1 MLTRAATAI
10 AALLLATVA
19 TPAPAAAAEPAVQ
32 SYASMGSRT
41 IKLQV
46 SKSMI
51 IDFPADIR
59 DILVA
64 DPKVADAVVRTNRR
78 LYLLGNKFGTTTISV
93 FGVNGA
99 PLGDLQIVIQ
109 PDAPTLEA
117 LLKRI
122 MPQSKISVETATET
136 LILRGEV
143 DNPQD
148 AVTAYN
154 VAAKFLGK
162 KAETGGGGAGTSI
175 SVSASSG
182 KDDSAGGGDDIQV
195 LNLIKIKGKDQ
206 VMLKVTIA
214 EVQREA
220 LKALGVNLQA
230 AITGSVQATLA
241 MSNEFTN
248 ASGVTNAVA
257 TLGNTAFRGSTV
269 EALEQQQLMKLLA
282 EPTLTAISGEEA
294 NFVAGGEYPVPV
306 SSNID
311 NGVRTIGIE
320 FKKFGIK
327 LNFIPVVLT
336 EGRISLKVATEVSEL
351 TNEGAI
357 TLSGTKISALKT
369 RQAQTTLEM
378 PSGGTMVLA
387 GLIKDDVRQAV
398 AGAPGLMSIP
408 VLGTLFRSKDFKR
421 QQTELAIFVQPIIV
435 QPVAA
440 AKLTRPDQNLQPP
453 SDASGFF
460 LGRVNR
466 MYRTAAEPG
475 AGTYHG
481 QYGFIYD

>member
-1 MLTRAATAI
+1 MLTRAAAAI
-10 AALLLATVA
+10 VVALLAGA
-19 TPAPAAAAEPAVQ
+19 AAPSLQAAEPPAQ
-32 SYASMGSRT
+32 AYAALGSRT

-59 DILVA
+59 DVLVA
-64 DPKVADAVVRTNRR
+64 DPKVADAMVRTNRR

-93 FGVNGA
+93 FGANGA
-99 PLGDLQIVIQ
+99 PLGELQIVIQ

-117 LLKRI
+117 LLRKI
-122 MPQSKISVETATET
+122 LPQSKIAVETASDTI
-136 LILRGEV
+136 ILRGEV

-154 VAAKFLGK
+154 VARRFLGK
-162 KAETGGGGAGTSI
+162 TSGETTGSTGTSI

-182 KDDSAGGGDDIQV
+182 KSDKDAEEDLQV

-214 EVQREA
+214 EVQRQA

-230 AITGSVQATLA
+230 SLTGSLQATLTA
-241 MSNEFTN
+241 TN
-248 ASGVTNAVA
+248 DFANSGSAVPNLYGA
-257 TLGNTAFRGSTV
+257 LTNTAFRGSTL
-269 EALEQQQLMKLLA
+269 EALEQHQVMKLLA

-306 SSNID
+306 SSSVN
-311 NGVRTIGIE
+311 NGVQTVGLE

-336 EGRISLKVATEVSEL
+336 EGRISLKVSTEVSEL
-351 TNEGAI
+351 TNEGAYVI
-357 TLSGTKISALKT
+357 NNTTISALKT
-369 RQAQTTLEM
+369 RQASTTLEM

-387 GLIKDDVRQAV
+387 GLIKDDVRQALSGV
-398 AGAPGLMSIP
+398 PGAMNLP
-408 VLGTLFRSKDFKR
+408 VIGTLFRSKDFKR

-440 AKLTRPDQNLQPP
+440 NRLVRPDQNLQPP

-475 AGTYHG
+475 PGTYHG

>member
-1 MLTRAATAI
+1 MLSRAATAI
-10 AALLLATVA
+10 VVA
-19 TPAPAAAAEPAVQ
+19 FAVAGVLPVPAGAAEPAVQ
-32 SYASMGSRT
+32 TFATMGSRT

-51 IDFPADIR
+51 VDFPADIR

-64 DPKVADAVVRTNRR
+64 DPKVADAVVRTSRR
-78 LYLLGNKFGTTTISV
+78 LYLLGNKFGTTTITV
-93 FGVNGA
+93 FGANGA

-117 LLKRI
+117 LLKKI
-122 MPQSKISVETATET
+122 MPQSRISVETANDTV
-136 LILRGEV
+136 ILRGEA

-154 VAAKFLGK
+154 VANKFLGK
-162 KAETGGGGAGTSI
+162 KSDSATTTASAGTSV
-175 SVSASSG
+175 SVTNSTG
-182 KDDSAGGGDDIQV
+182 DSAKADDIQV

-230 AITGSVQATLA
+230 ALTGSVQATLA
-241 MSNEFTN
+241 TSNEFTN
-248 ASGVTNAVA
+248 STGVINNVA
-257 TLGNTAFRGSTV
+257 TLGNTAFRGSTI
-269 EALEQQQLMKLLA
+269 EALEQHQVMKMLA

-311 NGVRTIGIE
+311 NGVRTVGIE

-369 RQAQTTLEM
+369 RQATTTLEM

-387 GLIKDDVRQAV
+387 GLIKDDVRQALS
-398 AGAPGLMSIP
+398 GSPGLMNLP

-421 QQTELAIFVQPIIV
+421 QQTELAIFIQPLIV

-440 AKLTRPDQNLQPP
+440 AKLVRPDQNFQPP

-475 AGTYHG
+475 TGTYHG

>member
-1 MLTRAATAI
+1 MLTRAASAI
-10 AALLLATVA
+10 AVALVVGGLAPEMA
-19 TPAPAAAAEPAVQ
+19 TAAEPAVQ
-32 SYASMGSRT
+32 TFATLGSRT

-51 IDFPADIR
+51 IDFPSDIR

-78 LYLLGNKFGTTTISV
+78 LYLLGNKFGTTTITV
-93 FGVNGA
+93 FGANGA

-117 LLKRI
+117 LLRRVL
-122 MPQSKISVETATET
+122 PQSKIVVETASDTV
-136 LILRGEV
+136 ILRGEV
-143 DNPQD
+143 ESPAD
-148 AVTAYN
+148 AVTAAS

-162 KAETGGGGAGTSI
+162 KSASSSSGSGTTINVTGSTGADSGGGG
-175 SVSASSG
+175 
-182 KDDSAGGGDDIQV
+182 DDDIQV

-230 AITGSVQATLA
+230 ALSGSIQGTLA

-248 ASGVTNAVA
+248 SAGVTNAVA
-257 TLGNTAFRGSTV
+257 TLSNTAFRGSTV
-269 EALEQQQLMKLLA
+269 EALEQQQVMKLLA

-369 RQAQTTLEM
+369 RQATTTLEM

-387 GLIKDDVRQAV
+387 GLIKDDVRQALS
-398 AGAPGLMSIP
+398 GAPGLMSIP

-440 AKLTRPDQNLQPP
+440 AKLSRPDQNFQPP

-466 MYRTAAEPG
+466 MYRTTAEPG

>member
-1 MLTRAATAI
+1 MLSRAATAI
-10 AALLLATVA
+10 VVA
-19 TPAPAAAAEPAVQ
+19 FAVAGVLPVPAGAAEPAVQ
-32 SYASMGSRT
+32 TFATMGSRT

-51 IDFPADIR
+51 VDFPADIR

-64 DPKVADAVVRTNRR
+64 DPKVADAVVRTSRR
-78 LYLLGNKFGTTTISV
+78 LYLLGNKFGTTTITV
-93 FGVNGA
+93 FGANGA

-117 LLKRI
+117 LLKKI
-122 MPQSKISVETATET
+122 MPQSRISVETANDTV
-136 LILRGEV
+136 ILRGEA

-154 VAAKFLGK
+154 VANKFLVNK
-162 KAETGGGGAGTSI
+162 SDSATTTASAGTSV
-175 SVSASSG
+175 SVTNSTG
-182 KDDSAGGGDDIQV
+182 DSAKADDIQV

-230 AITGSVQATLA
+230 ALTGSVQATLA
-241 MSNEFTN
+241 TSNEFTN
-248 ASGVTNAVA
+248 STGVINNVA
-257 TLGNTAFRGSTV
+257 TLGNTAFRGSTI
-269 EALEQQQLMKLLA
+269 EALEQHQVMKMLA

-311 NGVRTIGIE
+311 NGVRTVGIE

-369 RQAQTTLEM
+369 RQATTTLEM

-387 GLIKDDVRQAV
+387 GLIKDDVRQALS
-398 AGAPGLMSIP
+398 GSPGLMNLP

-421 QQTELAIFVQPIIV
+421 QQTELAIFIQPLIV

-440 AKLTRPDQNLQPP
+440 AKLVRPDQNFQPP

-475 AGTYHG
+475 TGTYHG

>member
-1 MLTRAATAI
+1 MLSRAATAI
-10 AALLLATVA
+10 VVA
-19 TPAPAAAAEPAVQ
+19 FAVAGVLPAPAGAAEPAVQ
-32 SYASMGSRT
+32 TFATMGSRT

-51 IDFPADIR
+51 VDFPADIR

-64 DPKVADAVVRTNRR
+64 DPKVADAVVRTSRR
-78 LYLLGNKFGTTTISV
+78 LYLLGNKFGTTTITV
-93 FGVNGA
+93 FGANGA

-117 LLKRI
+117 LLKKI
-122 MPQSKISVETATET
+122 MPQSRITVETANDTI
-136 LILRGEV
+136 ILRGEA

-154 VAAKFLGK
+154 VANKFLGK
-162 KAETGGGGAGTSI
+162 KSDSATTTASAGTSV
-175 SVSASSG
+175 SVTNSTSDTA
-182 KDDSAGGGDDIQV
+182 KADDIQV
-195 LNLIKIKGKDQ
+195 LNLIRIKGKDQ

-230 AITGSVQATLA
+230 ALTGSLQATLTSA
-241 MSNEFTN
+241 NDFGN
-248 ASGVTNAVA
+248 ATGVINNVA
-257 TLGNTAFRGSTV
+257 TLGNTSFRGSTI
-269 EALEQQQLMKLLA
+269 EALEQHQVMKLLA

-306 SSNID
+306 SSNVD

-357 TLSGTKISALKT
+357 TVSGTTISALKT
-369 RQAQTTLEM
+369 RQATTTLEM

-387 GLIKDDVRQAV
+387 GLIKDDVRQSLS
-398 AGAPGLMSIP
+398 GTPGLMNLP

-421 QQTELAIFVQPIIV
+421 QQTELAIFIQPLIV

-440 AKLTRPDQNLQPP
+440 SKLTRPDQNFQPP

-475 AGTYHG
+475 TGTYHG